1 MRRHLRILTV
11 SAVFTLL
18 TFGLAAPAQAGG
30 SGGKSPLTSVLIS
43 VPVVGHLL
51 DGLGG

>member
-11 SAVFTLL
+11 SATLTLL
-18 TFGLAAPAQAGG
+18 TFGLAAPAEAGG
-30 SGGKSPLTSVLIS
+30 SGSKSPLVTVLTS

-51 DGLGG
+51 DGLNG